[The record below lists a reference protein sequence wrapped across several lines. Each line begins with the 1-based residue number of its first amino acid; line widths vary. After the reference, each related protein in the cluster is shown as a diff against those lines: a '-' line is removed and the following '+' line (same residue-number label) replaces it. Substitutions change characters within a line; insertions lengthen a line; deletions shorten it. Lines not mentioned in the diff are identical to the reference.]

1 VKEIAMWEG
10 AVFVGRKREMEV
22 FKSFLLPE
30 CPHTVLYVYSAP
42 DDPAQKGGL
51 GKTWLLQEFIEYR
64 DPPVTDSLLW
74 SSGIIDFYYLT
85 NRSDVGILRRMTAE
99 IAEISGVTKDAEG
112 ATAILSSLK
121 EYERS
126 LSTIL
131 GLQAQVALKREM
143 QDEFADWVRSALK
156 RTGATKLM
164 LFFDTFELIE
174 GVGSLVDFLTW
185 VLHELRDCTKT
196 VIAGQNRY
204 AWGESPAFLSKESTL
219 EVLELPLGGFDPA
232 EATEYLIQRGMK
244 GIDSEDT
251 RRISEL
257 VQGRPIMLA
266 LVGDLV
272 SAGVYS
278 VDQLMEVSQRE
289 LPEHLATR
297 ILDPR
302 FPPDSRIIL
311 AMAHVHHR
319 FDEDIFRYLLP
330 RAGLDVRESKEI
342 AASLGRYSFVKYY
355 RSTKEF
361 VLHDEM
367 RDLVVEYVW
376 PKHDRTQEM
385 RRELSAA
392 MIEYYGTRLSEKPT
406 DSQLQSAFLAE
417 RLYHI
422 LYTTPKEGFGQFVQ
436 LFEQAREVR
445 NYSLCHALLTEIDKF
460 SLEESQKDRVEL
472 YSAEL
477 DLQEYRIQDA
487 SRGFEAL
494 VERFRRRGDET
505 SFAKTI
511 EGVGDCA
518 AGVGELFK
526 AVDCLGQA
534 LTVYQRLGLSS
545 ECLWI
550 TARIGEI
557 YASIG
562 KYSVAEEYL
571 SRVEY
576 LSKLMSDL
584 GKDVDKRVL
593 ARAYTSLGRVYR
605 RHGKLEQALTEFERG
620 LELKREIGA
629 TWDIGLS
636 LVGLGNVWRDWRAKG
651 DARWSKAIE
660 YYRSA
665 TEICSEARDL
675 LGLTRALEDWGWL
688 EWVMSSQYVAI
699 PEEEEYHLAEA
710 TRLAGQ
716 SLELCERY
724 GFYWDYAA
732 NYHTLLHVAGSR
744 KDYAGE
750 EEHAQLLYK
759 SATMWPDGFMLHDAI
774 MHLAMIASRKE
785 DFEEMYRLLSVM
797 TKLENEGYLFPYF
810 RGRLFYAVAE
820 AECRAQNYEDAFDNY
835 CRWLT
840 KMAEQPTGSAAI
852 HTFEDEIAL
861 LRDKLSSLP
870 AEQRRKG
877 AARIQR
883 YWEDMGLTSRFE
895 KEYHQLVEV
904 LDEVGVQ
911 PGEAGLCSDET

>member
-1 VKEIAMWEG
+1 MWEG
-10 AVFVGRKREMEV
+10 AAFVGRKREKEV
-22 FKSFLLPE
+22 FKSFLSPE
-30 CPHTVLYVYSAP
+30 CPHTVLYVFSAP
-42 DDPAQKGGL
+42 GDPAQKGGL
-51 GKTWLLQEFIEYR
+51 GKTWLLQEFVRYR

-85 NRSDVGILRRMTAE
+85 NRSDVGILRHMTAE
-99 IAEISGVTKDAEG
+99 ISGATKDAEG
-112 ATAILSSLK
+112 AAAILSSL
-121 EYERS
+121 EGYEQS
-126 LSTIL
+126 LRTIL

-143 QDEFADWVRSALK
+143 QDEFAGWVRSALE
-156 RTGATKLM
+156 RTGATRLV

-185 VLHELRDCTKT
+185 VLHELRDCTRT
-196 VIAGQNRY
+196 VIAGRNQY
-204 AWGESPAFLSKESTL
+204 AWGESTTPLSRGSAL
-219 EVLELPLGGFDPA
+219 AVLELPLGGFDPA

-244 GIDSEDT
+244 GIDSEDA

-257 VQGRPIMLA
+257 VQGRPIILA
-266 LVGDLV
+266 LVADLV

-278 VDQLMEVSQRE
+278 VDQLTEVSQSE

-311 AMAHVHHR
+311 AMAHVYHR
-319 FDEDIFRYLLP
+319 FDEDVLRYLLP
-330 RAGLDVRESKEI
+330 RAGLDVHESEEV
-342 AASLGRYSFVKYY
+342 AASLARYSFVKYY
-355 RSTKEF
+355 RSTGEF

-367 RDLVVEYVW
+367 RALVAEYVW
-376 PKHDRTQEM
+376 PKHDRVQEM
-385 RRELSAA
+385 RREISAD
-392 MIEYYGTRLSEKPT
+392 MIKYYDTKLSEEST
-406 DSQLQSAFLAE
+406 DSHLRSAFLAE
-417 RLYHI
+417 QLYHI
-422 LYTTPKEGFGQFVQ
+422 LYITPKEGFSRFVQ
-436 LFEQAREVR
+436 LFEQARQVR
-445 NYSLCHALLTEIDKF
+445 NYPLCHALLTEIDRF
-460 SLEESQKDRVEL
+460 SLEESPRDRVEL

-487 SRGFEAL
+487 SWRFEEL
-494 VERFRRRGDET
+494 VARFRRRGDET
-505 SFAKTI
+505 GFAKAI

-518 AGVGELFK
+518 AATGELFK

-576 LSKLMSDL
+576 LSKLMSNP

-636 LVGLGNVWRDWRAKG
+636 LVGLGNVWRDWRAKE
-651 DARWSKAIE
+651 DTRWSKATE

-665 TEICSEARDL
+665 TEICGEAGDL
-675 LGLTRALEDWGWL
+675 LGLARALEDWGWL
-688 EWVMSSQYVAI
+688 EWVMSSQYATI
-699 PEEEEYHLAEA
+699 PEEEEHHLAEA

-716 SLELCERY
+716 SLELCEKY

-732 NYHTLLHVAGSR
+732 NYHTLLHVARSR
-744 KDYAGE
+744 KDHAGE
-750 EEHAQLLYK
+750 EEYAQLLYE
-759 SATMWPDGFMLHDAI
+759 SATTWPDGFMLHDAI
-774 MHLAMIASRKE
+774 IHLALIASRKQ
-785 DFEEMYRLLSVM
+785 DYEEMYRLLSVM
-797 TKLENEGYLFPYF
+797 TDLENEGYWFPYF
-810 RGRLFYAVAE
+810 RGRLFHAIAE
-820 AECRAQNYEDAFDNY
+820 AECERQNYEAAFDGY
-835 CRWLT
+835 CQWLE

-852 HTFEDEIAL
+852 HTFEDEMAL
-861 LRDKLSSLP
+861 LKDRLNSLP
-870 AEQRRKG
+870 GENRCKG
-877 AARIQR
+877 CERILS
-883 YWEDMGLTSRFE
+883 YWQDRGLVSKFD
-895 KEYHQLVEV
+895 KEYYQLVEAIEEIGDSV
-904 LDEVGVQ
+904 
-911 PGEAGLCSDET
+911 